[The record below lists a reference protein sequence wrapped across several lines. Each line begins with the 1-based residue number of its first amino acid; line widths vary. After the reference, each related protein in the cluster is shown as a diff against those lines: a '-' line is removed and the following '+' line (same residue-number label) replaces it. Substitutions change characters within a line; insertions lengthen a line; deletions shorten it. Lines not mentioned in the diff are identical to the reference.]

1 MGIELHTVDGGN
13 VQAINDGRFYSEL
26 TGAIGGIVLG
36 ADCAASGGLV
46 VSVSSGWGIASGR
59 LFTITAENFTVTPS
73 SSGTKKGRLF
83 VRIDLTNA
91 DEPIKVMSIAETS
104 LPRLTKQ
111 DLSSG
116 GTIYEIEL
124 ANYDIT
130 TLAVSNLVSNE
141 KIGLTMAKANDV
153 YTKSEVDAS
162 LGEKA
167 NASDVMP
174 KSGGAFTGWTFFTSG
189 IAALFQTNN
198 GGLKI
203 VGDSDSEY
211 AFIQVTKQDGTW
223 ITDILKINTV
233 TGAIE
238 GSKLMP
244 TSGGTFTGNVLAY
257 STNRSGE
264 CLRNITVRDTAGTT
278 DQSTNFIQFNRK

>member
-1 MGIELHTVDGGN
+1 MSIELHTVDGGN

-36 ADCAASGGLV
+36 ADCTASGGLV

-59 LFTITAENFTVTPS
+59 LFTITAENYTVTPS

-104 LPRLTKQ
+104 LPQLTKQ
-111 DLSSG
+111 DLSNG

-141 KIGLTMAKANDV
+141 KIDLTMAKANDV

-162 LGEKA
+162 LSGKA

-174 KSGGAFTGWTFFTSG
+174 KSGGRFTGEVGSDVAIRSDYWCFRNTTVLNSDWS
-189 IAALFQTNN
+189 ITNSN
-198 GGLKI
+198 I
-203 VGDSDSEY
+203 VR
-211 AFIQVTKQDGTW
+211 IVMT
-223 ITDILKINTV
+223 
-233 TGAIE
+233 
-238 GSKLMP
+238 
-244 TSGGTFTGNVLAY
+244 
-257 STNRSGE
+257 
-264 CLRNITVRDTAGTT
+264 
-278 DQSTNFIQFNRK
+278 RK

>member
-1 MGIELHTVDGGN
+1 MSIELHTVDGGN

-59 LFTITAENFTVTPS
+59 LFTITAENYTVTPS

-141 KIGLTMAKANDV
+141 KIDLTIAKASDV
-153 YTKSEVDAS
+153 YTKSEIDTS
-162 LGEKA
+162 LGEKVPTSRTVNGHA
-167 NASDVMP
+167 LSSDVTISKSDIGLDNVTNAKQMP
-174 KSGGAFTGWTFFTSG
+174 MAGGH
-189 IAALFQTNN
+189 
-198 GGLKI
+198 
-203 VGDSDSEY
+203 
-211 AFIQVTKQDGTW
+211 
-223 ITDILKINTV
+223 
-233 TGAIE
+233 
-238 GSKLMP
+238 
-244 TSGGTFTGNVLAY
+244 FTGNAFAY
-257 STNRSGE
+257 STNRTGE
-264 CLRNITVRDTAGTT
+264 CLRNIKVKDASGKKE
-278 DQSTNFIQFNRK
+278 QSTDFIRFNRK